1 MCVVSFAQTHLFVFF
16 CTVPLKSIDIDVNLS
31 GFISHVNSTLKYEN
45 KGESPIE
52 AVFTF
57 PMDENSAVYK
67 FEAEIEGRKII
78 AECQEKQQVILE
90 VFDLDQF

>member
-1 MCVVSFAQTHLFVFF
+1 M
-16 CTVPLKSIDIDVNLS
+16 KSIDIDVNIS

-45 KGESPIE
+45 NEESPIE

-78 AECQEKQQVILE
+78 AECQEKQQVILY
-90 VFDLDQF
+90 VFDEDQF